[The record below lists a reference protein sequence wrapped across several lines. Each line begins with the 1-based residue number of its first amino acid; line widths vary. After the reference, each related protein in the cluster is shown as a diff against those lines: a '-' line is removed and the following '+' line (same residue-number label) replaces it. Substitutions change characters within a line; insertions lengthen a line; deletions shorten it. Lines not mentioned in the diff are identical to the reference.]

1 MMKCGLGAESVPA
14 RGFPVV
20 MPYFDRQHRF
30 FPALARPEDYE
41 IAYVDVIDRP
51 RRSGV
56 SNFGVFDRLW
66 SGVMDLAGI
75 WWLIRRKKLIPD
87 VTEVGPHD

>member
-1 MMKCGLGAESVPA
+1 
-14 RGFPVV
+14 
-20 MPYFDRQHRF
+20 MPYFDRLHRF
-30 FPALARPEDYE
+30 LPALARPDGYE

-66 SGVMDLAGI
+66 IGVMDLTGI
-75 WWLIRRKKLIPD
+75 LWLIRRKKPAPD